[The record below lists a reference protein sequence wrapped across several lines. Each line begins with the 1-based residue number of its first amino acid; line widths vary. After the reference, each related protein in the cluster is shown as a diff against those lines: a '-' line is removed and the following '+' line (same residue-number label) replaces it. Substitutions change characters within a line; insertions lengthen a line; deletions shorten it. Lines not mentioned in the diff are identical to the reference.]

1 MIERYTRPEMGRIWT
16 LENKY
21 RKWLDVELAVC
32 EARAERGEIPPWA
45 MKEIREKAAFRVER
59 IDEIEKETQHDVI
72 AFLTCVAEHVGPASR
87 FIHEGLTSSDVLDT
101 ANALLF
107 LEASDLLLDDLDRLL
122 DVLKRRAFE
131 FKDTVMMGRSH
142 GIHAEPITFGF
153 KWALW
158 YAEMQR
164 NRERLRRARE
174 TMRVGKISGAVGTY
188 ANIDPDIEER
198 VCRRLGLEPAPIS
211 TQVIQRDRYAE
222 FFTTL
227 AVIGCT
233 VEKIAVEIRHLQRT
247 EVREAEEYF
256 APGQKGSSAMPHKRN
271 PIASENLSG
280 LARVLRANA
289 LAAME
294 NVALW
299 HERDISHSSVER
311 IIGPDSTILLDY
323 MLTRLTRVLDK
334 LVAYPDR
341 MRRNLEIT
349 GGLLF
354 SQRVLLALVGKG
366 LTREDA
372 YRLVQRNAMKV
383 WQDGGHLK
391 DRLGADPEVTAH
403 LSAAELDALF
413 DLGYHLKHV
422 DTIFRRVFGPSA
434 VSDASMPWTS
444 NTGDG

>member
-1 MIERYTRPEMGRIWT
+1 MIARYTRPEMGRIWT
-16 LENKY
+16 FENKY

-32 EARAERGEIPPWA
+32 EARAERGEIPEWA
-45 MKEIREKAAFRVER
+45 MKEIRERAAFRVER

-131 FKDTVMMGRSH
+131 FKDVVMMGRSH
-142 GIHAEPITFGF
+142 GIHAEPITFGL

-158 YAEMQR
+158 SAEMQR
-164 NRERLRRARE
+164 NRERMFRARE
-174 TMRVGKISGAVGTY
+174 TMRVGKISGAVGTF

-222 FFTTL
+222 YFATL

-233 VEKIAVEIRHLQRT
+233 VEKIALEIRHLQRT

-323 MLTRLTRVLDK
+323 MLNRLTRVLDA
-334 LVAYPDR
+334 LVAYPER
-341 MRRNLEIT
+341 MRANMEIT

-366 LTREDA
+366 LSREDA
-372 YRLVQRNAMKV
+372 YRMVQTNAMKV
-383 WQDGGHLK
+383 WQEGGHLK
-391 DRLGADPEVTAH
+391 DRLAADPEVAAH
-403 LSAAELDALF
+403 LSIAELEALF
-413 DLGYHLKHV
+413 DLRYHLKHV
-422 DTIFRRVFGPSA
+422 DAIFRRVFGSP
-434 VSDASMPWTS
+434 
-444 NTGDG
+444 

>member
-1 MIERYTRPEMGRIWT
+1 MIDRYTRPEMGRIWT

-32 EARAERGEIPPWA
+32 EARAERGEIPAWA
-45 MKEIREKAAFRVER
+45 MEQIRERAAFRVER

-107 LEASDLLLDDLDRLL
+107 LEASDLLLEDMDRLL
-122 DVLKRRAFE
+122 EVLKRRSFE

-142 GIHAEPITFGF
+142 GIHAEPITFGL

-164 NRERLRRARE
+164 NRQRLVRARE
-174 TMRVGKISGAVGTY
+174 TMRVGKISGAVGTF
-188 ANIDPDIEER
+188 ANIDPEIEVS
-198 VCRRLGLEPAPIS
+198 VCRRLGLEPASIS

-222 FFTTL
+222 YFTTL
-227 AVIGCT
+227 AIIGCT

-280 LARVLRANA
+280 LARVLRGNA
-289 LAAME
+289 VAAME

-323 MLTRLTRVLDK
+323 MLNRLTRVLDK
-334 LVAYPDR
+334 LVVYPEK
-341 MRRNLEIT
+341 MCRNMEIT

-354 SQRVLLALVGKG
+354 SQRVLLALVAKG
-366 LTREDA
+366 LTREEA

-383 WQDGGHLK
+383 WQEGGHLK
-391 DRLGADPEVTAH
+391 DRLLSDPEVTAH
-403 LSAAELDALF
+403 LPEKELEELF
-413 DLGYHLKHV
+413 DLRYHLKHV
-422 DTIFRRVFGPSA
+422 DAIFQRVFG
-434 VSDASMPWTS
+434 T
-444 NTGDG
+444 N

>member
-21 RKWLDVELAVC
+21 RKWLDVEVAVC
-32 EARAERGEIPPWA
+32 EARAERGEIPPQA
-45 MKEIREKAAFRVER
+45 MQDIREKAAFNVSR
-59 IDEIEKETQHDVI
+59 IDAIEKETQHDVI
-72 AFLTCVAEHVGPASR
+72 AFLTNVAEHVGPASR

-107 LEASDLLLDDLDRLL
+107 GEAADLLLQDVDQLL
-122 DVLKRRAFE
+122 AVLKRRAFE
-131 FKDTVMMGRSH
+131 FKDTVTIGRSH
-142 GIHAEPITFGF
+142 GVHAEPMTFGMKF
-153 KWALW
+153 ALW
-158 YAEMQR
+158 YAEMRR
-164 NRERLRRARE
+164 NRERLERARE

-188 ANIDPDIEER
+188 ANIDPDIEAR

-222 FFTTL
+222 FFATL
-227 AVIGCT
+227 ALVGCSI
-233 VEKIAVEIRHLQRT
+233 EKIAVEIRHLQRT

-271 PIASENLSG
+271 PIACENLSG
-280 LARVLRANA
+280 LARILRTNA

-311 IIGPDSTILLDY
+311 VIGPDSTILCDT
-323 MLTRLTRVLDK
+323 MLVRLTRVLDRL
-334 LVAYPDR
+334 LVYPDR
-341 MRRNLEIT
+341 MRRNLELT
-349 GGLLF
+349 GGLF
-354 SQRVLLALVGKG
+354 YSQRVLLALTGKG
-366 LTREDA
+366 LSREEA

-383 WQDGGHLK
+383 WHEGGNLK
-391 DRLGADPEVTAH
+391 ERLQEDPEVMRC
-403 LSAAELDALF
+403 LSPEELAPLF

-422 DTIFRRVFGPSA
+422 DTIFQKVFRDNP
-434 VSDASMPWTS
+434 
-444 NTGDG
+444 